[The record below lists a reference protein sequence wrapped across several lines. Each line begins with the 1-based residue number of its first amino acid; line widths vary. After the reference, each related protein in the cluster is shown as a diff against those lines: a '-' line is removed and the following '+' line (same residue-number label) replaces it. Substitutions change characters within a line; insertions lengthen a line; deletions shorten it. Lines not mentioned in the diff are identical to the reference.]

1 MKKASPIATRP
12 EAAPPK
18 KARGRPRSFDREAA
32 LNAAMEVFWTK
43 GYESASIS
51 DLTAAMGINPPS
63 LYAAFGD
70 KEKLF
75 LATSSITRRRTVTSF
90 ARSNPRPGRP
100 SRATC
105 ASRRTS

>member
-1 MKKASPIATRP
+1 MKKASTIGSGSEATQ
-12 EAAPPK
+12 PK

-43 GYESASIS
+43 GYEAASIS
-51 DLTAAMGINPPS
+51 DLTSAMGINPPS

-75 LATSSITRRRTVTSF
+75 LATIEQYASSRSDQMCPQQPT
-90 ARSNPRPGRP
+90 ARCGHI
-100 SRATC
+100 
-105 ASRRTS
+105 